1 MPTAISYS
9 AYALWDNAQV
19 YAAAD
24 HVQAGLLP
32 FKPKAGEENDAT
44 FEELRAINPD
54 VAAWVTMDNTGIDYP
69 VLQGEENL
77 NYLNTD
83 VYGDFALAGSIFL
96 DTDCSRDFTDPY
108 SLLYGHHMEN
118 GKMFGDVDLYQ
129 DAAFFAQN
137 TTGELVT
144 PDRTY
149 RLETVAIRDGET
161 GAFGPIEY
169 TAPGYY
175 TYQITQQAGGS
186 SRGRYDKTVFY
197 VRVTVAWE
205 GAALKAAAA
214 VHTTPERSDPKRD
227 EVRFVN
233 RYDPI
238 PVPDPDPGPTPTPAP
253 TPAPDPTP
261 TPPDPT
267 APEPM
272 APVDDRPADAPK
284 VQNPVDAS
292 SPAADARPTLVQTGQ
307 LNWPVPV
314 LAGSGT
320 VLLAVGL
327 YRVSRSRRRDDRA
340 E

>member
-1 MPTAISYS
+1 MKFR
-9 AYALWDNAQV
+9 N
-19 YAAAD
+19 
-24 HVQAGLLP
+24 
-32 FKPKAGEENDAT
+32 
-44 FEELRAINPD
+44 
-54 VAAWVTMDNTGIDYP
+54 VAAVLLTLALGLCVCQPASFAAEQRTVFQELP
-69 VLQGEENL
+69 VSIQSKGETPFPKETL
-77 NYLNTD
+77 TVELKA
-83 VYGDFALAGSIFL
+83 VEGAPL
-96 DTDCSRDFTDPY
+96 P
-108 SLLYGHHMEN
+108 EE
-118 GKMFGDVDLYQ
+118 
-129 DAAFFAQN
+129 
-137 TTGELVT
+137 TTL
-144 PDRTY
+144 
-149 RLETVAIRDGET
+149 AIRDGET

-186 SRGRYDKTVFY
+186 SRGRYDETVFY

-238 PVPDPDPGPTPTPAP
+238 PVPDPDPTPTPVP
-253 TPAPDPTP
+253 TPDPTP

-272 APVDDRPADAPK
+272 APGDTRPADAPK

-320 VLLAVGL
+320 VLVAVGL

>member
-1 MPTAISYS
+1 MKFRK
-9 AYALWDNAQV
+9 
-19 YAAAD
+19 AAA
-24 HVQAGLLP
+24 VLLTLALGLCVCQP
-32 FKPKAGEENDAT
+32 ASF
-44 FEELRAINPD
+44 
-54 VAAWVTMDNTGIDYP
+54 AAEQRT
-69 VLQGEENL
+69 VLQELPVSIRSKGETPFPKETL
-77 NYLNTD
+77 TVELKA
-83 VYGDFALAGSIFL
+83 VEGAPL
-96 DTDCSRDFTDPY
+96 P
-108 SLLYGHHMEN
+108 EE
-118 GKMFGDVDLYQ
+118 
-129 DAAFFAQN
+129 
-137 TTGELVT
+137 TTL
-144 PDRTY
+144 
-149 RLETVAIRDGET
+149 AIRDGET

-186 SRGRYDKTVFY
+186 SRGRYDETVFY

-205 GAALKAAAA
+205 GAALKATAA

-227 EVRFVN
+227 EVCFVN

-253 TPAPDPTP
+253 TPAPDPKP
-261 TPPDPT
+261 APPDPT

-272 APVDDRPADAPK
+272 APVDARPADAPK
-284 VQNPVDAS
+284 VQNPADAS